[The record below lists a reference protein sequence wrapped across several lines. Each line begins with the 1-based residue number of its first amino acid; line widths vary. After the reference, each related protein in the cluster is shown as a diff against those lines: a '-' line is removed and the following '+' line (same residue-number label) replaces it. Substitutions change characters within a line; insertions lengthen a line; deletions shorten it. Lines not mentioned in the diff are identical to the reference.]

1 MFIKTCM
8 FNKASQ
14 SSARMIPLFPG
25 LTIVLQFYF
34 LKPLQF
40 SIFEFRSFT
49 LINPLHFK
57 QKAFSVHGDRDLE
70 VVTLPA
76 RLQD

>member
-25 LTIVLQFYF
+25 LTIVLQFCF

-57 QKAFSVHGDRDLE
+57 QKAFSVHVDRDLE
-70 VVTLPA
+70 VVTLPT